1 MLSPAATT
9 GSARI
14 YVPCYPTVEP
24 EAAPLGLTD
33 ELHRHGDALCGWL
46 RQEWTTVNSGGAPGF
61 DSAPYQPLWPDGN
74 TKLRPTPVQF
84 SSPLT
89 GSGYN
94 VKYARAAF
102 EADLRRIEDPTVC
115 DRFTGA
121 GCTLMITFPGS
132 PQAGSICCID
142 CFHNATCT

>member
-1 MLSPAATT
+1 MLCA
-9 GSARI
+9 GGRARS
-14 YVPCYPTVEP
+14 
-24 EAAPLGLTD
+24 G
-33 ELHRHGDALCGWL
+33 
-46 RQEWTTVNSGGAPGF
+46 TTVNSGGAPGF
-61 DSAPYQPLWPDGN
+61 DSVPYQPLWPDGN
-74 TKLRPTPVQF
+74 TQLRPTPIQF

>member
-1 MLSPAATT
+1 
-9 GSARI
+9 
-14 YVPCYPTVEP
+14 V
-24 EAAPLGLTD
+24 
-33 ELHRHGDALCGWL
+33 
-46 RQEWTTVNSGGAPGF
+46 
-61 DSAPYQPLWPDGN
+61 PYQPLWPDGN
-74 TKLRPTPVQF
+74 TKLRPTPIQF

-132 PQAGSICCID
+132 PQAGSICLSTVSTTRPAPSRAGLGLRYASTLGRVQKGQAGRCRCGD
-142 CFHNATCT
+142 ASASA